1 MMSYCIYLRKS
12 RKDLE
17 AEQHGD
23 GETLARHEQTL
34 LSLARQKKLIIGN
47 IYREIVSGE
56 TISARPVMQQ
66 LLHEVEQGLWDG
78 VLVMEVERLARGD
91 TIDQGIVQRAF
102 QYSNTL
108 IVTPLKTYDPA
119 NEFDEEYFEFGL
131 FMSRR
136 EYKTIKRRMQA
147 GRYSAAQEGK
157 WPFNVAP
164 YGFRRVKLEQEKGWT
179 LELDEQEA
187 PVVRLIFSLFT
198 GPSRIGI
205 TYIKRNLNLQGI
217 RPRKSQKWT
226 DSTIRDILRNEVYD
240 QKVAIGQRKVT
251 MQIVDGIPVKSR
263 PRSSDYTSVEARH
276 PRMIDHEVF
285 LEAQSYLG
293 LGAPKPPES
302 YGIKNPLAGL
312 IVCSEC
318 RRKMYRRPASKSKG
332 GAPYDVLMC
341 KTDGCPTIGS
351 KLNLVEKKL
360 IDCLSDW
367 VSGYQLH
374 APVHKSLIPEKTQIL
389 NRVRMEHEK
398 LMFQKEKLYD
408 LLESGVYTTEIFLER
423 SGKLQEQIRQSEEH
437 IQDLEDDL
445 KKEQLREDNINNFIP
460 ACQSLLSCYWN
471 LSDQERNKALR
482 LLLESVEYRKLTK
495 NKRGEKEQATFELSI
510 KPRIPRN

>member
-1 MMSYCIYLRKS
+1 MSYCIYLRKS
-12 RKDLE
+12 RKDIE
-17 AEQHGD
+17 AEQHGN
-23 GETLARHEQTL
+23 GETLARHEHTL

-56 TISARPVMQQ
+56 TIASRPVMQQ

-91 TIDQGIVQRAF
+91 TIDQGVVQRAF

-147 GRYSAAQEGK
+147 GRYAAAQEGK

-164 YGFRRVKLEQEKGWT
+164 YGFRRVKLEHEKGWT

-198 GPSRIGI
+198 GPSRIGV
-205 TYIKRNLNLQGI
+205 TNIKRNLNTQGI
-217 RPRKSQKWT
+217 QPRKSQKWT

-240 QKVAIGQRKVT
+240 QKVSIGHRKVSI
-251 MQIVDGIPVKSR
+251 QIVDGTPVKTR
-263 PRSSDYTSVEARH
+263 PRSSDYISVEGIH
-276 PRMIDHEVF
+276 PRMIDHEIF

-293 LGAPKPPES
+293 LGSPKPPES
-302 YGIKNPLAGL
+302 YGIKNPLAGV

-318 RRKMYRRPASKSKG
+318 GMKMYRRPATKTKG

-351 KLNLVEKKL
+351 KLELVEKKL
-360 IDCLSDW
+360 IECLSDW
-367 VSGYQLH
+367 VSGYQLNT
-374 APVHKSLIPEKTQIL
+374 PVQKSLIPEKLQIL
-389 NRVRMEHEK
+389 KRARGDHEK
-398 LMFQKEKLYD
+398 LLLQKERLYD
-408 LLESGVYTTEIFLER
+408 FLESGVYSTEIFLER
-423 SGKLQEQIRQSEEH
+423 SSKLQKQIKQSEIH
-437 IQDLEDDL
+437 IKELEDDL
-445 KKEQLREDNINNFIP
+445 EKEQLREDNINNFIP
-460 ACQSLLSCYWN
+460 ACRNLLSCYWD
-471 LSDQERNKALR
+471 LSNQERNKALR
-482 LLLESVEYRKLTK
+482 LLLESTGYKKLTK
-495 NKRGEKEQATFELSI
+495 NKRGEKEKATFELSI